1 MIFTDRIHAGREL
14 AAALADYSIR
24 EEVLNDRVVVLALP
38 RGGVPVAAEIAD
50 KLALPLD
57 LLLVRKLGVP
67 GHEEYAMGAIASAGL
82 TYLNQDVI
90 NTVRVSQAQI
100 DSVIEREQTELA
112 RRNKVYRQG
121 QPPLELQG
129 RIVILVDDGL
139 ATGATMQVA
148 VSALRTAGV
157 ARVVAAVPVGAPD
170 SCDALRS
177 QVDELVCLH
186 EPEDF
191 GGVGRWY
198 RNFDQVTDS
207 EVIELLDQH
216 RGGFHE
222 QGSQSYH

>member
-50 KLALPLD
+50 N
-57 LLLVRKLGVP
+57 
-67 GHEEYAMGAIASAGL
+67 L

-112 RRNKVYRQG
+112 RRDRVYRQG
-121 QPPLELQG
+121 QPPLELEG

-148 VSALRTAGV
+148 VSALRSAGV
-157 ARVVAAVPVGAPD
+157 AQIAAAVPVGAPD
-170 SCDALRS
+170 SCEALRA

-186 EPEDF
+186 EPEGF

-198 RNFDQVTDS
+198 RNFDQVTDAQ
-207 EVIELLDQH
+207 VIDLLNQH
-216 RGGFHE
+216 RGGLHE
-222 QGSQSYH
+222 QGTESYH